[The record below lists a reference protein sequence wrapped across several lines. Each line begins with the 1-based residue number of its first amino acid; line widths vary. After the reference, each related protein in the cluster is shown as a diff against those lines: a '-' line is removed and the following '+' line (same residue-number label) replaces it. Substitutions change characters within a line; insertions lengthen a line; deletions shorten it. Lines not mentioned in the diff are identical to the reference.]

1 MNDKHLHII
10 SFDVPYPP
18 NYGGIIDV
26 FYKQKWLEK
35 KGVKVHLH
43 CFEYGRGKPEALN
56 ACHEVHYY
64 HRDTTFR
71 NILTPTPYI
80 VASRRSSGLV
90 NNLLHDD
97 YPILCEGLHTTSI
110 MRDKRFKDRK
120 IFVRAHNVEH
130 DYYRLLADSEPK
142 AWKRLFLRQ
151 EAKKLLHYEA
161 ILKQAQGVFTVTQKD
176 TDYFTQHYEN
186 VLLVPSFNSFD
197 EIAANPGKGSHVL
210 YHGNL
215 SVAENV
221 QAAEWLIH
229 NLFSKLDF
237 PCIIAGLNPPT
248 TLKQLVSEYG
258 NIRLI
263 ANPNDA
269 EMQELLKT
277 AQANVLVTDQPTGL
291 KLKLLNALYNGRFCV
306 VNANMVAGTGL
317 ADLCIV
323 SDTPDGIINALQNI
337 RNTEFTIEEIARR
350 DAAMKQLYDNSANAD
365 KLIRAIFE

>member
-1 MNDKHLHII
+1 MNDRHLHII

-64 HRDTTFR
+64 KRNAGFR

-80 VASRRSSGLV
+80 VASRRSAQLID
-90 NNLLHDD
+90 NLLQDD
-97 YPILCEGLHTTSI
+97 YPILCEGLHTTCI
-110 MRDKRFKDRK
+110 LKDRRLSNRR

-142 AWKRLFLRQ
+142 TWKRLFLRQ
-151 EAKKLLHYEA
+151 EAIKLLHYES
-161 ILKQAQGVFTVTQKD
+161 IIRKSNGIFTVTQKD
-176 TDYFTQHYEN
+176 TDYFKQHYDN
-186 VLLVPSFNSFD
+186 VILVPSFNSFD
-197 EIAANPGKGSHVL
+197 AVNASTGIGHFML

-215 SVAENV
+215 SVTENA
-221 QAAEWLIH
+221 QAAEWLIR
-229 NLFSKLDF
+229 NVFSKLDF
-237 PCIIAGLNPPT
+237 PCIVAGLNPT
-248 TLKQLVSEYG
+248 QALQQLASQYA
-258 NIRLI
+258 NIQLI
-263 ANPNDA
+263 ANPSDA
-269 EMQELLKT
+269 EMQHLLKT

-291 KLKLLNALYNGRFCV
+291 KLKLLNALYNGRFCM

-317 ADLCIV
+317 TDLCIMA
-323 SDTPDGIINALQNI
+323 DTPNAIIKALRDLQDK
-337 RNTEFTIEEIARR
+337 EFTIEEIARR
-350 DAAMKQLYDNSANAD
+350 DTAMRQLYDNSINAD
-365 KLIRAIFE
+365 KLIHAIFG